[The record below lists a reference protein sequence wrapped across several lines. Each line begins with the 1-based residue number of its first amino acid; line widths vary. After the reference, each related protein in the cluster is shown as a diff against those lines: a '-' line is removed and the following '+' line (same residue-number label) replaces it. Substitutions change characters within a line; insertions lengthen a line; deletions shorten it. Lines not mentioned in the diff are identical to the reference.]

1 MKRKTILINILLLSA
16 ITAITTLGVCGI
28 ASAHFDALD
37 GPIVQDVRKAL
48 DTKDATPILKW
59 VKQEDETTVREAF
72 VRALHA
78 RNKKN
83 AEEAEK
89 WFYAKIIK
97 VHLAGREVPFTGL
110 KPEGQT
116 DPVIAVI
123 DQALASGSPDALLKH
138 FIEDIT
144 HGIRKRYEIVEA
156 AYRQKDESV
165 AQGRAFVEI
174 YIDFIHY
181 MTGLK
186 RTDAG

>member
-1 MKRKTILINILLLSA
+1 MGMIMLATVIA
-16 ITAITTLGVCGI
+16 ITSFGI
-28 ASAHFDALD
+28 HGFAAAHFDALD

-48 DTKDATPILKW
+48 DNRDVNPLLKW

-110 KPEGQT
+110 KPEGRS

-138 FIEDIT
+138 FTEDIAQ
-144 HGIRKRYEIVEA
+144 GIRKRYEIVEA
-156 AYRQKDESV
+156 AYRHKDECV

-174 YIDFIHY
+174 YIEFIHY
-181 MTGLK
+181 VTELK
-186 RTDAG
+186 RNDAG

>member
-1 MKRKTILINILLLSA
+1 MKRKTFLIRMLLLS
-16 ITAITTLGVCGI
+16 AITTLGVCGI

-83 AEEAEK
+83 AEAAEK

-97 VHLAGREVPFTGL
+97 VHLAEREVPFTGL
-110 KPEGQT
+110 KPEGQS